1 MVSYTMKSDN
11 KFFFEKKKQKKICY
25 SNNLYICKLIKKGKV
40 KSAMSCNCMVNKH
53 LTGISQIAE
62 IEVVCAK
69 LGVFL
74 SKKMD
79 WRGSLCWIV
88 EETHAFENEKL
99 IKKINEYEK
108 KLTDFD
114 DGAF

>member
-1 MVSYTMKSDN
+1 
-11 KFFFEKKKQKKICY
+11 
-25 SNNLYICKLIKKGKV
+25 
-40 KSAMSCNCMVNKH
+40 MSCNCMVNKH

-79 WRGSLCWIV
+79 
-88 EETHAFENEKL
+88 
-99 IKKINEYEK
+99 
-108 KLTDFD
+108 
-114 DGAF
+114 